1 MKKFYA
7 LFLLAL
13 LAFISPAEA
22 SLRDCNG
29 AGTECD
35 AAAPGY
41 FANAYF
47 APAPWVTTTASP
59 SAACTA
65 DRLYMYSFYVPRKMV
80 VDRLAISVTTAGTT
94 SAVKMAIYT
103 NPWDAVV
110 YRLTDANPTGV
121 ATTSLGNV
129 EITLAAAVTLSP
141 GWYGAAT
148 LCTGSTHRF
157 IAVQSAAANAGLQG
171 GYSSLANIGASHPTG
186 LFYDTAYSGG
196 FPDTLTTM
204 TVLTASSMPVVF
216 PRINSY
222 Q

>member
-1 MKKFYA
+1 MKKLAF

-13 LAFISPAEA
+13 LGLTNPAA
-22 SLRDCNG
+22 AAIKDCSG
-29 AGTECD
+29 AAMDCVPQ
-35 AAAPGY
+35 APGY

-47 APAPWVTTTASP
+47 NPAPWVTTTASP

-65 DRLYMYSFYVPRKMV
+65 DRLYIYSFFVPRKIV
-80 VDRLAISVTTAGTT
+80 VDRLAISVTTLGTT
-94 SAVKMAIYT
+94 SAVKMALYT
-103 NPWDAVV
+103 NPWDPVV

-121 ATTSLGNV
+121 ATTATGNV
-129 EITLAAAVTLSP
+129 EITLANAVTLSP

-157 IAVQSAAANAGLQG
+157 IAVQSASANAGLQG

-196 FPDTLTTM
+196 FPDTLTTL
-204 TVLTASSMPVVF
+204 TALTASSMPVVY
-216 PRINSY
+216 PRIISY